1 MIDFIHPE
9 TSTGYNFFHYIRSTK
24 DIIKIAHMLMTCNG
38 DKGYYG
44 KDPFWEEAAEL
55 DDKDAIN
62 QIGMMYYDGTAGE
75 VNYTKAIE

>member
-55 DDKDAIN
+55 GLEVAQQNAKILRDA
-62 QIGMMYYDGTAGE
+62 GY
-75 VNYTKAIE
+75 